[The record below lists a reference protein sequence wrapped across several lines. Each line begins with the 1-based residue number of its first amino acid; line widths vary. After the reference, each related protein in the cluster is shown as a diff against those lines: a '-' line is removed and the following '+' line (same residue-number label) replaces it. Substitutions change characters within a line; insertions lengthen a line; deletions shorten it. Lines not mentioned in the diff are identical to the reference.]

1 MQHFP
6 YALPKRRG
14 KITDFVGKAY
24 LSCFGVKLGDQ
35 NKPWAPHSACKSCV
49 EHLREWTNGKRKSG
63 LSFGVPMVWQEPSNH
78 VNDCYFCMVHLAGVS
93 SRTLSKVAYP
103 NLPSAIRPIPH
114 SDDLPVPVF
123 QSFKNL
129 RNEIPSGSST
139 EQNTDDDNAFTSCR
153 PKEAETLQS
162 G

>member
-1 MQHFP
+1 
-6 YALPKRRG
+6 
-14 KITDFVGKAY
+14 
-24 LSCFGVKLGDQ
+24 
-35 NKPWAPHSACKSCV
+35 
-49 EHLREWTNGKRKSG
+49 
-63 LSFGVPMVWQEPSNH
+63 
-78 VNDCYFCMVHLAGVS
+78 MVHLAGVS

-139 EQNTDDDNAFTSCR
+139 EQDILMMMMLSLRAVKTQRSRDSSVRMN
-153 PKEAETLQS
+153 
-162 G
+162 